1 MNNTNLMK
9 SWEYCIIKYRLLGLG
24 NTQEIEQLYLD
35 AQELKEWNRKP
46 LRIFLNQLGK
56 DGWEMVGV
64 SSNPDSTWTFIYFK
78 RPL

>member
-1 MNNTNLMK
+1 MSNTN
-9 SWEYCIIKYRLLGLG
+9 SEQTWEYCIVKYRLLGLG

-35 AQELKEWNRKP
+35 AQELKEWNKKP

-64 SSNPDSTWTFIYFK
+64 SSPADSTYTYIYFK
-78 RPL
+78 RLI